1 MEHRRSDPA
10 KLAARLRKWRQRAGL
25 TIPELIYELATAYG
39 IERTRQNIYQH
50 EKGLRIPGPGALGG
64 YCRVYNLNT
73 AESREL
79 YELAGLVVIFAVE
92 EG

>member
-1 MEHRRSDPA
+1 MKHRRSDPA
-10 KLAARLRKWRQRAGL
+10 GLALKLKAWRLRAGL
-25 TIPELIYELATAYG
+25 TIPELICELATAYG

-50 EKGLRIPGPGALGG
+50 EKGLRIPGPGTLGG

-73 AESREL
+73 AEAREL